1 MKAKSLKTRK
11 AVLGVALA
19 AACMISRAELPQEW
33 KPIGELQFASM
44 KAMGPQ
50 IAELGR
56 QANFTLL
63 PMLVQQG
70 IAGSEPG
77 QAFVSPP

>member
-1 MKAKSLKTRK
+1 MA
-11 AVLGVALA
+11 LGSVLA
-19 AACMISRAELPQEW
+19 AACMISQAEEPQEW

-63 PMLVQQG
+63 PMLVQ
-70 IAGSEPG
+70 
-77 QAFVSPP
+77 